1 MALALMGYS
10 VGDLDVFTPLILP
23 AELEG
28 TSYFELHAGEIA
40 GPQRCWIPGS
50 LCVRDSGFDFM
61 CECFHAAS
69 KNFDY
74 FEFVRF
80 GFKEANLLISEIK
93 KFVADVLGSKCREVI
108 FSRYASIHGKSIWKE
123 VPEKAI
129 AGPLLNLLAAVRN
142 YTQSAIDGGKPL
154 WVLGM

>member
-1 MALALMGYS
+1 MID
-10 VGDLDVFTPLILP
+10 VDVFTPLILP

-28 TSYFELHAGEIA
+28 TNYFELHAGEIA

-69 KNFDY
+69 TDFDY

-80 GFKEANLLISEIK
+80 GPKEVDLLISEIQ
-93 KFVADVLGSKCREVI
+93 KFETDLLGSKSREVL
-108 FSRYASIHGKSIWKE
+108 FSRYASIYGTTIWKE

-129 AGPLLNLLAAVRN
+129 AGPLLSLLAAVRN
-142 YTQSAIDGGKPL
+142 YAQGAINSGKPL